1 MGSRGS
7 TLNGMNLLPTF
18 FLCFILEVQSKPSS
32 CKGIR
37 KSFCIG
43 DQFHFAA
50 AHGTHSMTLQQ
61 LQYFF
66 DASATADNNI
76 PIVNF
81 DLSSQHLLS
90 SAPDLHLNNSFFT
103 PMMHSVDHVLS
114 NWENQNFYMK
124 GASVLELLVHNLHMY
139 ETLSISS
146 KIYKQ
151 VKQKR
156 KMKKGVK
163 KLCNCLKKDDY
174 KIESRLKEMAQYF
187 RSNGDQNEDNQRRPA
202 MNSLGC
208 PVWRLWEYRSQTA
221 LAFKSIST
229 AADQKCSTF
238 VSSFT
243 PNNSPSSMDS
253 NTGVPPLVNS
263 TMWDIWKPQLVFGS
277 DAQWN
282 YELAYYLYCKL
293 IKK

>member
-1 MGSRGS
+1 
-7 TLNGMNLLPTF
+7 MNLLPAF

-81 DLSSQHLLS
+81 DLSSQLLLS
-90 SAPDLHLNNSFFT
+90 SAPDLHLNNSFTT
-103 PMMHSVDHVLS
+103 PMMHSVDHILS
-114 NWENQNFYMK
+114 NWENENFFMK

-139 ETLSISS
+139 ETLSVSS

-151 VKQKR
+151 IKQKR
-156 KMKKGVK
+156 KMRKGVK

-174 KIESRLKEMAQYF
+174 KIKSRLEEMAQYF
-187 RSNGDQNEDNQRRPA
+187 RFNGDQNENNQRRPL
-202 MNSLGC
+202 MNPELNYVPPC
-208 PVWRLWEYRSQTA
+208 LDWRRCEYRSIKEPSLGWA
-221 LAFKSIST
+221 YRSIST

-243 PNNSPSSMDS
+243 PNISPPSMD
-253 NTGVPPLVNS
+253 NHTGVPPLVNS
-263 TMWDIWKPQLVFGS
+263 TMWNIWKPQLTFGS

-282 YELAYYLYCKL
+282 YDLAYYLYCKL
-293 IKK
+293 

>member
-81 DLSSQHLLS
+81 DLSSQLLLS
-90 SAPDLHLNNSFFT
+90 SAPDLHLNNSFTT
-103 PMMHSVDHVLS
+103 PTMHSVDHILS
-114 NWENQNFYMK
+114 NWENENFFMK

-139 ETLSISS
+139 ETLSVSGNIYQKIS
-146 KIYKQ
+146 KKPRM
-151 VKQKR
+151 R
-156 KMKKGVK
+156 KNIR
-163 KLCNCLKKDDY
+163 KLCSCLRMDD
-174 KIESRLKEMAQYF
+174 
-187 RSNGDQNEDNQRRPA
+187 
-202 MNSLGC
+202 
-208 PVWRLWEYRSQTA
+208 
-221 LAFKSIST
+221 FK
-229 AADQKCSTF
+229 
-238 VSSFT
+238 V
-243 PNNSPSSMDS
+243 
-253 NTGVPPLVNS
+253 
-263 TMWDIWKPQLVFGS
+263 
-277 DAQWN
+277 
-282 YELAYYLYCKL
+282 
-293 IKK
+293 